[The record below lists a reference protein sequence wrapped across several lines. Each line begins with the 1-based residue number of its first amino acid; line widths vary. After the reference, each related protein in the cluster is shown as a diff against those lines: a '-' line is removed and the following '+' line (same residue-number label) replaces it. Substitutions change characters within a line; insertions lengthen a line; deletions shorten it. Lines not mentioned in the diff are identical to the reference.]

1 MKQKQDSG
9 TLTADFNAFLPILL
23 GFEGGY
29 VEDPTDPG
37 GETNKGVT
45 MSTFQQYAQELL
57 GVDPTSD
64 NLKALT
70 DDQAGTIYRTLYWNK
85 IHGDDFA
92 SQYLANIVCDFFV
105 NSGTHATKRP
115 PATTNSSLHQ
125 SETGRA
131 GTTDQRAP
139 RPTRTFLELARP
151 LLRNYYQKDQ
161 LLGGRLCPGGSRIQE
176 FLDGYLANPRRGCRR
191 HVHAGS
197 IDPDWRA
204 PCLCRR
210 CRFDVVA
217 VFEVVPASAG
227 HSA

>member
-105 NSGTHATKRP
+105 NSGTHATKLLQHVLNGLGANLTEDGAIGP
-115 PATTNSSLHQ
+115 GSLN
-125 SETGRA
+125 A
-131 GTTDQRAP
+131 LAAADQ
-139 RPTRTFLELARP
+139 TQVY
-151 LLRNYYQKDQ
+151 RNYKQGRIDYYTA
-161 LLGGRLCPGGSRIQE
+161 LGAKYPQFVKGWLNR
-176 FLDGYLANPRRGCRR
+176 AN
-191 HVHAGS
+191 AF
-197 IDPDWRA
+197 PD
-204 PCLCRR
+204 L
-210 CRFDVVA
+210 
-217 VFEVVPASAG
+217 
-227 HSA
+227 